1 MKLLFIFLSAALAR
15 GCASSIDNSASS
27 IGRHADNGFNNNLA
41 GQIARGT
48 GRAISRQEINDSTLR
63 VKMEDGSYQSLDQF
77 KETYNKLKTEELV
90 VKDLERNLVK
100 LRASHRDVD
109 FEVKEDLLMTTYNLY
124 MSTVYSAETK
134 EKCKNLIQKEL
145 DYIKKVKRNTEKVQ
159 FLKLKDNQEDSPLT
173 EQGKGQ

>member
-63 VKMEDGSYQSLDQF
+63 VKMKDGSYQSIDQF
-77 KETYNKLKTEELV
+77 KETNKLKTEELV
-90 VKDLERNLVK
+90 VQKLERQLVEW
-100 LRASHRDVD
+100 RASNRDVD
-109 FEVKEDLLMTTYNLY
+109 LEVKEVLLMNTYNLY
-124 MSTVYSAETK
+124 MGMGYSTETK